1 MEIIYG
7 QAFVLLFCILTLIFS
22 DISSGLHLVGSIGV
36 LIFLISLTITTVAF
50 IQSGKTAKYL
60 NKTYNTKFTTEDI
73 FWNETLIKSQL
84 KIEDKI
90 IDNSSKIKVEMNN
103 K

>member
-1 MEIIYG
+1 MEIIII
-7 QAFVLLFCILTLIFS
+7 QAFVLLFCILILIFS
-22 DISSGLHLVGSIGV
+22 NTESVATVAVAVFLV
-36 LIFLISLTITTVAF
+36 FFISLTLTTVAF

-60 NKTYNTKFTTEDI
+60 NKTYNTKYTTEDI

-90 IDNSSKIKVEMNN
+90 IDNSSKIKVEMKN

>member
-1 MEIIYG
+1 MEIIIG
-7 QAFVLLFCILTLIFS
+7 QAFVLLFCILIFIFS
-22 DISSGLHLVGSIGV
+22 DTDSAITVAVSVAFI
-36 LIFLISLTITTVAF
+36 IFISLTITTIAF

-60 NKTYNTKFTTEDI
+60 NKTYNTKYTTEDI
-73 FWNETLIKSQL
+73 FWNEALIKSQL

-90 IDNSSKIKVEMNN
+90 IDNSSKIKVEIDN